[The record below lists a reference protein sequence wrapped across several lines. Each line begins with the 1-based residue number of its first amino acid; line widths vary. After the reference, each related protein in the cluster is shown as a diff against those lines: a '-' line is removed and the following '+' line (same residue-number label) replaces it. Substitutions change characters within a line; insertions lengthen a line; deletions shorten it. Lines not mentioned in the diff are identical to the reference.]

1 MQIARQDL
9 EKSQTELTVT
19 VEPTEIQDAL
29 EKAANKLSETIQI
42 PGFRGGRA
50 PYEVMKR
57 AVGEARLLEEAFQ
70 GIVLATLP
78 RAIEREKLEIAGA
91 PQIDPINLARN
102 PIVYKARMSLLPRV
116 TIKNYQSLTVDRQA
130 VAISDDDVE
139 KTIQQLRRLRAKE
152 TLVTRS
158 AQKDDRVEIDFTI
171 SLGNVPIDGGAG
183 KKHPVVLG
191 SGQLIVGF
199 EERLIGMKTGEEQTF
214 DLTFPEDYHAKN
226 LAGRATQVAAK
237 MGNIYEIELP
247 EVNDEFAKAVGQFQS
262 VEELKKQVRENIQ
275 QERELREDQRYEG
288 ALVEALTK
296 TATIEDLPENLV
308 ESELDKMFHEL
319 EADVARRGMS
329 MEDYI
334 QNIKKSREDLHK
346 EWRERA
352 GERLKMALAV
362 RQVSI
367 EENIDVSEER

>member
-57 AVGEARLLEEAFQ
+57 AVGKRACWKRFRGSSWRRFPERLSGRSWRSPAL
-70 GIVLATLP
+70 
-78 RAIEREKLEIAGA
+78 
-91 PQIDPINLARN
+91 PQIDPINLRPGN

-183 KKHPVVLG
+183 
-191 SGQLIVGF
+191 
-199 EERLIGMKTGEEQTF
+199 EKTSCCFRE
-214 DLTFPEDYHAKN
+214 
-226 LAGRATQVAAK
+226 
-237 MGNIYEIELP
+237 
-247 EVNDEFAKAVGQFQS
+247 AVS
-262 VEELKKQVRENIQ
+262 SL
-275 QERELREDQRYEG
+275 
-288 ALVEALTK
+288 
-296 TATIEDLPENLV
+296 
-308 ESELDKMFHEL
+308 
-319 EADVARRGMS
+319 
-329 MEDYI
+329 
-334 QNIKKSREDLHK
+334 
-346 EWRERA
+346 
-352 GERLKMALAV
+352 
-362 RQVSI
+362 
-367 EENIDVSEER
+367 